1 MWQQIVSFACVIA
14 IFLGLLKLIPYQRAR
29 SRRQLDDEFAAALGA
44 QGIQHWALLVDK
56 VTLPS
61 TDRTAEVYRI
71 VRADTGR
78 HFLYT
83 KIGSAKGVLMP
94 LSRERALQAAR
105 TVGR

>member
-44 QGIQHWALLVDK
+44 QGIQHWTLLVDK

-61 TDRTAEVYRI
+61 PDRTAEVYRI
-71 VRADTGR
+71 VQADAGR

-105 TVGR
+105 MVGR